1 MKAYVL
7 KEPGKGLKAWSRTDL
22 PEPTPGAGEV
32 LVRLH
37 AASLNFRD
45 LMIARGQYPLKGLK
59 AGLIPLSDGAGEVLA
74 VGDKVGRFKPGDRVT
89 AAFHQGWLAGPMDPT
104 GGATALGGAVN
115 GTLCEKAVF
124 PKSGLL
130 AVPAHLSYEEAAAL
144 PCAAVT
150 AWNAL
155 MECPAPLKPGST
167 LLIQGSGGVSVFALQ
182 FAKQAGLK
190 VIGTS
195 SSDEKLA
202 RLKSLGLDYGINYIK
217 NPDWQDEA
225 RKASGGAGVDHVVEV
240 AGSTLTR
247 SLAAVRT
254 GGAVIL
260 IGGLAGFE
268 AHIPLS
274 ALRMSRARLQS
285 ISVGS
290 VAMFE
295 AMNRAIE
302 AAGLKPVLDEVFPFD
317 RAQDALAKLESGK
330 HFGKIVI
337 RIAERP

>member
-1 MKAYVL
+1 
-7 KEPGKGLKAWSRTDL
+7 
-22 PEPTPGAGEV
+22 
-32 LVRLH
+32 
-37 AASLNFRD
+37 LNFRD
-45 LMIARGQYPLKGLK
+45 LMIARGLYPLKGLK
-59 AGLIPLSDGAGEVLA
+59 AGLIPLSDGAGEVLS
-74 VGDKVGRFKPGDRVT
+74 VGGKASRFKPGDRVT
-89 AAFHQGWLAGPMDPT
+89 AAFHQGWLAGPTDPT
-104 GGATALGGAVN
+104 GGDGALGGALD
-115 GTLCEKAVF
+115 GILAEKVVLRE
-124 PKSGLL
+124 SGLL
-130 AVPAHLSYEEAAAL
+130 AVPAHLSYEEAATL

-155 MECPAPLKPGST
+155 MECSAPLKPGST

-182 FAKQAGLK
+182 FAKLAGLK

-202 RLKSLGLDYGINYIK
+202 RLKSLGLDYGINYVK

-225 RKASGGAGVDHVVEV
+225 REASGGAGVDQVIEV
-240 AGSTLTR
+240 AGSTLAR
-247 SLAAVRT
+247 SLAAVRA

-268 AHIPLS
+268 AQIPLS
-274 ALRMSRARLQS
+274 AIRMSRARLQS

-302 AAGLKPVLDEVFPFD
+302 AARMKPVIDEIFPFD
-317 RAQDALAKLESGK
+317 RAKDALAKLESGK

-337 RIAERP
+337 RIADRP